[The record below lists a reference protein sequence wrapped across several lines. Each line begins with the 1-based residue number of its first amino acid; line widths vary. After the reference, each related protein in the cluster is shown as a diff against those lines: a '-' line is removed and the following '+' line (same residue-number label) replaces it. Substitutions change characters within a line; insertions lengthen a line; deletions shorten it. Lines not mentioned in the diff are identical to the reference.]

1 MNKRNLLTIGGA
13 AALGLA
19 LVALPAS
26 SASSQKADDSKV
38 ACLQQRIAELEAKL
52 QAQMERQQ
60 DQQVVIA
67 GVDTLEEPV
76 GDVTLEDQEPAQI
89 EVMPNID
96 TDDMNI
102 VIGDDGSSWLG
113 VETHEVT
120 TDKAKELKLSVERG
134 VVLGK
139 IVPDSP
145 AAKAGLKENDVVTEL
160 NGQRVEGAA
169 QFRRMIHE
177 IPAGRSIQ
185 LTVWRDGRTQTIS
198 ATLGKSEEGRHRM
211 KMVAPT
217 PGMFSFRMPEMP
229 DIPSMEWNGNMV
241 FGGGQ
246 PRLGI
251 DAEDLS
257 GQLGAFFGAPDG
269 EGILVRDVNSGSP
282 AEKAGVKAGDVIT
295 SLNGERIRSVGELRE
310 KLSAKRDDKDRAVK
324 LGVLRNKS
332 EISVT
337 VELPA
342 PAARTKHVVFGRTSI

>member
-19 LVALPAS
+19 LIALPAS
-26 SASSQKADDSKV
+26 SANPQKRDDSTI
-38 ACLQQRIAELEAKL
+38 ARLQHRIDELEAKL
-52 QAQMERQQ
+52 QAQIESRQ
-60 DQQVVIA
+60 DQQAVFA
-67 GVDTLEEPV
+67 GVDTLDEPI
-76 GDVTLEDQEPAQI
+76 GDVVVDQDPGQI
-89 EVMPNID
+89 EVQPKIEMN
-96 TDDMNI
+96 DMNI
-102 VIGDDGSSWLG
+102 LIGDDGSSWLG

-120 TDKAKELKLSVERG
+120 ADKAKELKLSAERG

-145 AAKAGLKENDVVTEL
+145 AAKAGLKENDVVTEI
-160 NGQRVEGAA
+160 NGQRIEGAA
-169 QFRRMIHE
+169 QFRRMIRE

-185 LTVWRDGRTQTIS
+185 LTVWRDGRSQAVS
-198 ATLGKSEEGRHRM
+198 ATLGKSEERRRAM

-217 PGMFSFRMPEMP
+217 PGAFAFRMPEIP
-229 DIPSMEWNGNMV
+229 DVPSMEWNGNMV

-257 GQLGAFFGAPDG
+257 GQLGTFFGAPEG
-269 EGILVRDVNSGSP
+269 EGILVRDVNSGSA
-282 AEKAGVKAGDVIT
+282 AEKGGLKAGDVIT
-295 SLNGERIRSVGELRE
+295 SLNGERIRTVGELRE
-310 KLSAKRDDKDRAVK
+310 KLSAKRDDKDRTVK

-332 EISVT
+332 EISLT

-342 PAARTKHVVFGRTSI
+342 AAPRAKRLVSRRTNI

>member
-1 MNKRNLLTIGGA
+1 MNKRNLLTIGVA
-13 AALGLA
+13 AALVLA
-19 LVALPAS
+19 LIALPAS
-26 SASSQKADDSKV
+26 SANPQKRDDS
-38 ACLQQRIAELEAKL
+38 AIARLQHRIDELEAKL
-52 QAQMERQQ
+52 QAQIESRQ
-60 DQQVVIA
+60 DQEAVFA
-67 GVDTLEEPV
+67 GVDTLDEPI
-76 GDVTLEDQEPAQI
+76 GDVVVEQDPGQI
-89 EVMPNID
+89 EVQPKIEMN
-96 TDDMNI
+96 DMNI
-102 VIGDDGSSWLG
+102 LIGDDGSSWLG

-120 TDKAKELKLSVERG
+120 ADKAKELKLSAERG

-145 AAKAGLKENDVVTEL
+145 AAKAGLKENDVVTEI

-185 LTVWRDGRTQTIS
+185 LTVWRDGRMQTIS
-198 ATLGKSEEGRHRM
+198 ATLGRSEERHHAM

-217 PGMFSFRMPEMP
+217 PGTFAFRMPEIP
-229 DIPSMEWNGNMV
+229 EIPSMEWDGNML

-257 GQLGAFFGAPDG
+257 GQLGTFFGAPDG

-295 SLNGERIRSVGELRE
+295 SLNGERIRTIGELRE
-310 KLSAKRDDKDRAVK
+310 KLSAKRDDKDRTVK

-332 EISVT
+332 EISLT

-342 PAARTKHVVFGRTSI
+342 AAPRAKRLVSRRTNI

>member
-1 MNKRNLLTIGGA
+1 MNKRNLLGIMGV

-19 LVALPAS
+19 LTALPAV
-26 SASSQKADDSKV
+26 SANPQKPVESAI
-38 ACLQQRIAELEAKL
+38 ARLQQRIDELEAKL
-52 QAQMERQQ
+52 QAQIARQQ
-60 DQQVVIA
+60 DAEAALAEADEPEESAQAVVI
-67 GVDTLEEPV
+67 
-76 GDVTLEDQEPAQI
+76 EDQDPMQI
-89 EVMPNID
+89 EVTPKIE
-96 TDDMNI
+96 TDDFNI
-102 VIGDDGSSWLG
+102 LMGDEGSSWLG

-120 TDKAKELKLSVERG
+120 ADKAKELKLSAERG

-145 AAKAGLKENDVVTEL
+145 AAKAGLKENDVVTEI

-198 ATLGKSEEGRHRM
+198 ATLGRSEQGRHAM
-211 KMVAPT
+211 KMMAPT
-217 PGMFSFRMPEMP
+217 PGTFAFRMPDLPE
-229 DIPSMEWNGNMV
+229 IPSMEWNGNML
-241 FGGGQ
+241 FGGQ

-251 DAEDLS
+251 DAEEIS

-269 EGILVRDVNSGSP
+269 EGILVRDVTSGSP

-295 SLNGERIRSVGELRE
+295 SLNGERVRTVGDLRE
-310 KLSAKRDDKDRAVK
+310 KLSAKRDDKDRTVK

-332 EISVT
+332 EISLN

-342 PAARTKHVVFGRTSI
+342 PAPRTKHVFSRRTSI

>member
-13 AALGLA
+13 VALGLA

-26 SASSQKADDSKV
+26 SARPQKADDPKIRR
-38 ACLQQRIAELEAKL
+38 LQQRIEELEAKL
-52 QAQMERQQ
+52 QAQMEREQVQQ
-60 DQQVVIA
+60 AVLAD
-67 GVDTLEEPV
+67 VDALEEPV
-76 GDVTLEDQEPAQI
+76 GDIVLENQDPTQI
-89 EVMPNID
+89 EVLPKIE
-96 TDDMNI
+96 TDDLNI

-120 TDKAKELKLSVERG
+120 PDKAKELKLSAERG

-145 AAKAGLKENDVVTEL
+145 AAKAGLKENDVVAEI
-160 NGQRVEGAA
+160 NGQRIEGAA

-185 LTVWRDGRTQTIS
+185 LTVWRDGRTQTVS
-198 ATLGKSEEGRHRM
+198 ATLGKSEERRHAM

-217 PGMFSFRMPEMP
+217 PGTFSFRMPE
-229 DIPSMEWNGNMV
+229 IPPMEWSGGMLL
-241 FGGGQ
+241 GGQ

-251 DAEDLS
+251 DAEDLN

-295 SLNGERIRSVGELRE
+295 SLNGERIRTVGELRD
-310 KLSAKRDDKDRAVK
+310 KLSGKREDKDRTVK

-332 EISVT
+332 DISLT

-342 PAARTKHVVFGRTSI
+342 PAARTKRLISRRTSI

>member
-1 MNKRNLLTIGGA
+1 MNKRDLLTSGA
-13 AALGLA
+13 AVALGLA

-26 SASSQKADDSKV
+26 SARTQRPDDSKI
-38 ACLQQRIAELEAKL
+38 ARLQQKIDELQAKL
-52 QAQMERQQ
+52 QAELQSRA
-60 DQQVVIA
+60 DQRVEFDDADEPVDSTQAVVIEQDP
-67 GVDTLEEPV
+67 G
-76 GDVTLEDQEPAQI
+76 QI
-89 EVMPNID
+89 EVQPKIE
-96 TDDMNI
+96 TDGMNI
-102 VIGDDGSSWLG
+102 VIEDDGSSWLG

-120 TDKAKELKLSVERG
+120 SDKAKELRLSAERG

-145 AAKAGLKENDVVTEL
+145 AAKAGLKENDVVMEI

-177 IPAGRSIQ
+177 IPSGRSIQ

-198 ATLGKSEEGRHRM
+198 ATLGKSQERRHTV
-211 KMVAPT
+211 KMMTPT
-217 PGMFSFRMPEMP
+217 PGTFAFRMPEIP
-229 DIPSMEWNGNMV
+229 DIPSMEWNGNML

-257 GQLGAFFGAPDG
+257 GQLGTFFGAPDG

-295 SLNGERIRSVGELRE
+295 SLNGERIRTIGELRE
-310 KLSAKRDDKDRAVK
+310 KLSAKRDDKDRTVK

-332 EISVT
+332 EISLG

-342 PAARTKHVVFGRTSI
+342 PAERTKRLTSHRTSI

>member
-19 LVALPAS
+19 LIALPAS
-26 SASSQKADDSKV
+26 SARPQTPDASTIAR
-38 ACLQQRIAELEAKL
+38 LQQKIDDLQAKL
-52 QAQMERQQ
+52 QAQLESGQN
-60 DQQVVIA
+60 QVA
-67 GVDTLEEPV
+67 ELADADGLEESGQTIVRENQDP
-76 GDVTLEDQEPAQI
+76 TRI
-89 EVMPNID
+89 EVLPSIE
-96 TDDMNI
+96 TDDLNI
-102 VIGDDGSSWLG
+102 VIGDGSSWLG

-120 TDKAKELKLSVERG
+120 ADKAKELKLSAERG
-134 VVLGK
+134 VVVGK

-145 AAKAGLKENDVVTEL
+145 AAKAGLKENDVVTEI

-177 IPAGRSIQ
+177 IPAGRSVQ
-185 LTVWRDGRTQTIS
+185 LTVWRDGRTQTVS
-198 ATLGKSEEGRHRM
+198 ATLGKSEERHHTM
-211 KMVAPT
+211 KMLAPT
-217 PGMFSFRMPEMP
+217 PGTFAFRMPE
-229 DIPSMEWNGNMV
+229 IPEIPPMEWNGNVV

-251 DAEDLS
+251 DAEDVS

-295 SLNGERIRSVGELRE
+295 SLNGERIRTVGELRE
-310 KLSAKRDDKDRAVK
+310 KLSAKGEDKDRTAK

-332 EISVT
+332 QLTLS

-342 PAARTKHVVFGRTSI
+342 PAARTKRHISHRTSI

>member
-1 MNKRNLLTIGGA
+1 MNKRDLLTIGGA

-26 SASSQKADDSKV
+26 SARPQRPDNSKI
-38 ACLQQRIAELEAKL
+38 ARLQQEIEELQAKL
-52 QAQMERQQ
+52 QAELESRA
-60 DQQVVIA
+60 DQKVEFEDA
-67 GVDTLEEPV
+67 DEPV
-76 GDVTLEDQEPAQI
+76 ESTQTVVVEQDPGQI
-89 EVMPNID
+89 EVQPKIE
-96 TDDMNI
+96 TDGMNI
-102 VIGDDGSSWLG
+102 VIGDDDSSWLG

-120 TDKAKELKLSVERG
+120 SDKAKELKLSAERG
-134 VVLGK
+134 VLLGK
-139 IVPDSP
+139 ILPDSP
-145 AAKAGLKENDVVTEL
+145 AAKAGLKENDVVTEI

-185 LTVWRDGRTQTIS
+185 LSVWRDGRTQTIS
-198 ATLGKSEEGRHRM
+198 ATLGKSQERRRAM

-217 PGMFSFRMPEMP
+217 PGTFAFRMPEIP
-229 DIPSMEWNGNMV
+229 EIPSMEWNGNML

-257 GQLGAFFGAPDG
+257 GQLGTFFGAPDG
-269 EGILVRDVNSGSP
+269 EGILVRDVNSSSP

-295 SLNGERIRSVGELRE
+295 SLNGERIRTVGELRE
-310 KLSAKRDDKDRAVK
+310 KLSAKHADKDRTVK

-332 EISVT
+332 EISLT

-342 PAARTKHVVFGRTSI
+342 PAERTKRLISRRTSI